1 MSILNNRICALFTG
15 ISSEEDNPMNT
26 FQWWSENF
34 GSDEWQLST
43 TSHLL
48 RNCRPNYKELKRQM
62 HNIESSNA
70 CTFRILLKVMFGNI
84 HSPVPFHFVQKITPI
99 LKTRKDILCTC
110 SSQVNFYPCTACQ
123 EQSSTVN
130 FLGFMSYICSNP
142 NVEQAVVTHML
153 TFDEDPMMSLS
164 IQQMRSL
171 IAVAI
176 SHSALGAL
184 RAIVDL
190 VPGVLLEY
198 DQESLTPIY
207 LLLRTDEEEE
217 EDNDDMRRE
226 PEPRTSYGR
235 KSDMLKIILAK
246 GQEYNIPLIT
256 GNDLAN
262 GCYKKQVER
271 INFTTLWQWFQSQLL
286 NVQMDWRK
294 KQRRRK
300 PACMVSSPLDMAFY
314 HLQKQFRRNKKKM
327 DNVEPIDQHQL
338 EDQWKCL
345 KLCVE
350 YITIQEPS
358 FDVVKYLLNWRPT
371 LYGFFTEMIEYLDI
385 DLLSKDERGRTP
397 LLRALL
403 QRPQRF
409 YLIEELIKLVEDY
422 VDDNSDNA
430 QELLNPIK
438 SYIDNDGHE
447 VNDTYLLHVALQS
460 SLQTS
465 LVCKLIDLNPD
476 ALQAVDPVSGLLPY
490 LQCASDKSRTLDD
503 IYTILRVDPGAIE
516 SQGVAGQ
523 AARRKT
529 KNYPE
534 YEFNTIIAVSIGI
547 LCFVLQLFT
556 RYTS

>member
-1 MSILNNRICALFTG
+1 MSVLNNRICALFTG
-15 ISSEEDNPMNT
+15 ISSEQDDPINT

-34 GSDEWQLST
+34 GSDEWNLSR

-48 RNCRPNYKELKRQM
+48 RNCRPNYKELER
-62 HNIESSNA
+62 HLPNIESSNA

-84 HSPVPFHFVQKITPI
+84 HSPVPVHFVQTVVTPI
-99 LKTRKDILCTC
+99 LKKRRDILCTC

-130 FLGFMSYICSNP
+130 FLGFMSYICSNI
-142 NVEQAVVTHML
+142 NVEQAVVIHML
-153 TFDEDPMMSLS
+153 TYDEDPMMSLS

-176 SHSALGAL
+176 SHSALGAV
-184 RAIVDL
+184 RAIIDL
-190 VPGVLLEY
+190 VPAVLLEC
-198 DQESLTPIY
+198 DEESLTPIY

-217 EDNDDMRRE
+217 DNDDRRQATE
-226 PEPRTSYGR
+226 SSNYTR
-235 KSDMLKIILAK
+235 KSDMLKIILEK
-246 GQEYNIPLIT
+246 GQEYNIPLLT

-262 GCYKKQVER
+262 GCYKKQAEK

-286 NVQMDWRK
+286 NVQIEWRK

-300 PACMVSSPLDMAFY
+300 PACMVSSPLDMAFF
-314 HLQKQFRRNKKKM
+314 HLQKQFRRNKKKL
-327 DNVEPIDQHQL
+327 DNTEPIHQEQL

-345 KLCVE
+345 QLCVD

-371 LYGFFTEMIEYLDI
+371 LYGFFTEMMEYLDI

-422 VDDNSDNA
+422 VDNDGENA

-438 SYIDNDGHE
+438 IYIDNDGHE
-447 VNDTYLLHVALQS
+447 VKDAYLLHVALQS

-490 LQCASDKSRTLDD
+490 LQCATDKSRTLDD

-516 SQGVAGQ
+516 SRSVGRQV
-523 AARRKT
+523 RRKT
-529 KNYPE
+529 KNYME
-534 YEFNTIIAVSIGI
+534 YDFNTVIALSIGI
-547 LCFVLQLFT
+547 VCFLLQLLT